1 VIRLIVVTVLL
12 HGVPV
17 AAAHPAYL
25 NADDVV
31 VAPLVP
37 VVSDIADAIDVDRG
51 AIRIRRGPRG
61 IALLVGRD
69 AYQSQGTVYVPL
81 ARVVRALGGSV
92 SYDSVR
98 KVAAIDMPEPQ
109 VVSTPTP
116 FDAGVP
122 NAPPTSVFTAQP
134 TVTARPTPS
143 GIPRPRRTPIPVT
156 PSGP

>member
-1 VIRLIVVTVLL
+1 MTVLL

-31 VAPLVP
+31 LAPLVP
-37 VVSDIADAIDVDRG
+37 VVSDVAETIDVDG
-51 AIRIRRGPRG
+51 SAIRIRRGPLG
-61 IALLVGRD
+61 IVLLIGRD
-69 AYQSQGTVYVPL
+69 AYRSQGTVYVPL

-92 SYDSVR
+92 SYDPVR
-98 KVAAIDMPEPQ
+98 KVAAVDMPEPQ

-116 FDAGVP
+116 FDAG
-122 NAPPTSVFTAQP
+122 APTTSPTAVFTAQP
-134 TVTARPTPS
+134 TVTPRPTPS

-156 PSGP
+156 PSGS